1 MLIKIILALA
11 IACMFM
17 GGIGAAGG
25 ITGLKTAIADKQIVS
40 NSAMLDKA
48 IINWYTSHDYELP
61 ESLSKDMLAIMG
73 LHDIDLS
80 KFTYTKLSD
89 NKFRLVANLSG
100 KKIETSVNSDR
111 DLPLK
116 PVSDVPSSSGSSSTS
131 TPSTPDTGNTGGSG
145 NSGTTTPDSGNTGDS
160 GNSGGSSGGASGGT
174 SGGSGTTTPDTGNSG
189 NSSSGSVNGSNIA
202 PNTFGLSCMESDGNP
217 AKAETTVDFGEDG
230 AEYIVTLYHVL
241 PGGENDGSPDI
252 VSRSLKLSGKV
263 TFLLEKDGP
272 ASLYNKTTNEYILG
286 YNGFSHSSY
295 WVTFSKKS

>member
-1 MLIKIILALA
+1 MLVKIILALA

-100 KKIETSVNSDR
+100 KKTETSVNSDR

-145 NSGTTTPDSGNTGDS
+145 NSGTTTPDSGNTG
-160 GNSGGSSGGASGGT
+160 NSGS
-174 SGGSGTTTPDTGNSG
+174 
-189 NSSSGSVNGSNIA
+189 
-202 PNTFGLSCMESDGNP
+202 MEQDGNP

-263 TFLLEKDGP
+263 TFF
-272 ASLYNKTTNEYILG
+272 T
-286 YNGFSHSSY
+286 
-295 WVTFSKKS
+295 

>member
-1 MLIKIILALA
+1 MLVKIILALA

-17 GGIGAAGG
+17 GGIGVAGG

-100 KKIETSVNSDR
+100 KKTETSVNSDR

-116 PVSDVPSSSGSSSTS
+116 PAVDAPPSSSGGSS
-131 TPSTPDTGNTGGSG
+131 TPSTPDTGNTGSSG
-145 NSGTTTPDSGNTGDS
+145 NSGTTTPDSGNIGDS
-160 GNSGGSSGGASGGT
+160 GNSGGSSGGTSGGT
-174 SGGSGTTTPDTGNSG
+174 SGGSGTTTPDTGDNG

-202 PNTFGLSCMESDGNP
+202 PNTFGLSCMEEDGNP
-217 AKAETTVDFGEDG
+217 AKAEITVDFGEDG

-241 PGGENDGSPDI
+241 SGGENDGSPDI

-263 TFLLEKDGP
+263 TFLLYKDGP

-286 YNGFSHSSY
+286 YDGFSHSSY
-295 WVTFSKKS
+295 WVEFSKKS

>member
-1 MLIKIILALA
+1 MLVKIILALA

-100 KKIETSVNSDR
+100 KKKENSVNSDR

-116 PVSDVPSSSGSSSTS
+116 PAVDAPPSSSGGSS

-160 GNSGGSSGGASGGT
+160 GNSGSSFGGTSGGT
-174 SGGSGTTTPDTGNSG
+174 SGGSSTTTPDTGDNG

-202 PNTFGLSCMESDGNP
+202 PNTFGLSCMEEDGNP
-217 AKAETTVDFGEDG
+217 AKAEITVDFGEDG

-241 PGGENDGSPDI
+241 SGGENDGSPDI

-263 TFLLEKDGP
+263 TFLLYKDGP
-272 ASLYNKTTNEYILG
+272 ASLYNETTNEYILG
-286 YNGFSHSSY
+286 YDGFSHSSY
-295 WVTFSKKS
+295 WVEFSKKS

>member
-48 IINWYTSHDYELP
+48 IVNWYTSHDYELP

-100 KKIETSVNSDR
+100 KKKENSVNSDR

-116 PVSDVPSSSGSSSTS
+116 PAVDAPPSSSGGSS

-160 GNSGGSSGGASGGT
+160 GNSGGSSGGTSGG
-174 SGGSGTTTPDTGNSG
+174 SGGSGTTTPDTGDSG
-189 NSSSGSVNGSNIA
+189 SSSSGSVSGSNIA
-202 PNTFGLSCMESDGNP
+202 PDTFGLSCMENAGNP
-217 AKAETTVDFGEDG
+217 ATDETTIDFGKDG
-230 AEYIVTLYHVL
+230 AEYIVTFYHVL
-241 PGGENDGSPDI
+241 PGGENYGSPDS

-263 TFLLEKDGP
+263 TFLLYKDGP

-286 YNGFSHSSY
+286 YDGFSHSSY
-295 WVTFSKKS
+295 WVEFSKKS

>member
-1 MLIKIILALA
+1 MLVKIILALA

-40 NSAMLDKA
+40 NGAMLDKA

-100 KKIETSVNSDR
+100 KKTETSVNSDR

-131 TPSTPDTGNTGGSG
+131 TPSTPDTGNTGGNG
-145 NSGTTTPDSGNTGDS
+145 NSGTATPDSGNTGDS
-160 GNSGGSSGGASGGT
+160 GNSGGSSGGT

-202 PNTFGLSCMESDGNP
+202 PNTFGLSCMEEDGNP
-217 AKAETTVDFGEDG
+217 AKAEITVDFGEDG

-241 PGGENDGSPDI
+241 SGGENDGSPDI

-263 TFLLEKDGP
+263 TFLLYKDGP
-272 ASLYNKTTNEYILG
+272 ASLYNETTNEYILG
-286 YNGFSHSSY
+286 YDGFSHSSY
-295 WVTFSKKS
+295 WVEFSKKS

>member
-1 MLIKIILALA
+1 MLVKIILALA

-17 GGIGAAGG
+17 GGIGVAGG

-40 NSAMLDKA
+40 NSAMLDKV

-100 KKIETSVNSDR
+100 KKTETSVNSDR

-116 PVSDVPSSSGSSSTS
+116 PAVDAPPSSSGGSS
-131 TPSTPDTGNTGGSG
+131 TPSNPDTGNTGGSG

-160 GNSGGSSGGASGGT
+160 GNSGGSSGGT
-174 SGGSGTTTPDTGNSG
+174 SGGSSTTTPDTGDSG
-189 NSSSGSVNGSNIA
+189 SSSSGSVSGSDIA
-202 PNTFGLSCMESDGNP
+202 PDTFGLSCMEDAGNP
-217 AKAETTVDFGEDG
+217 ATDETTIDFGKDG

-241 PGGENDGSPDI
+241 PGGENDGSPDS

-263 TFLLEKDGP
+263 TFLLYKDGP

-286 YNGFSHSSY
+286 YDGFSHSSY
-295 WVTFSKKS
+295 WVEFSKKS

>member
-1 MLIKIILALA
+1 MLVKIILALA

-100 KKIETSVNSDR
+100 KKKENSVNSDR

-116 PVSDVPSSSGSSSTS
+116 PVVDAPPSSSGGSS

-160 GNSGGSSGGASGGT
+160 GNSGSSSGGTSGGT
-174 SGGSGTTTPDTGNSG
+174 SGGSSTTTPDTGDNG

-202 PNTFGLSCMESDGNP
+202 PNTFGLSCMEEDGNP
-217 AKAETTVDFGEDG
+217 AKAEITVDFGEDG

-241 PGGENDGSPDI
+241 SGGENDGSPDI

-263 TFLLEKDGP
+263 TFLLYKDGP
-272 ASLYNKTTNEYILG
+272 ASLYNETTNEYILG
-286 YNGFSHSSY
+286 YDGFSHSSY
-295 WVTFSKKS
+295 WVEFSKKS

>member
-1 MLIKIILALA
+1 MLVKIILALA

-17 GGIGAAGG
+17 GGLGAAGG
-25 ITGLKTAIADKQIVS
+25 ITGLKTAIADKQIIS

-61 ESLSKDMLAIMG
+61 ESLSKEMLAIMG
-73 LHDIDLS
+73 LYDIDLS

-100 KKIETSVNSDR
+100 KKTETSVNSDR

-131 TPSTPDTGNTGGSG
+131 TPSTLTLAGGSG

-160 GNSGGSSGGASGGT
+160 GNSGGSSGGT
-174 SGGSGTTTPDTGNSG
+174 SGGSGTTAPDTG
-189 NSSSGSVNGSNIA
+189 NSSSGSVHGSNIA
-202 PNTFGLSCMESDGNP
+202 PNTFGLSCMEQDGNP

-241 PGGENDGSPDI
+241 SGGENDGSPDI

-263 TFLLEKDGP
+263 TFLLYKDGP
-272 ASLYNKTTNEYILG
+272 AYLYNKTTNEYILG

>member
-1 MLIKIILALA
+1 MLVRIILALA

-100 KKIETSVNSDR
+100 KKTETSVNSDR

-116 PVSDVPSSSGSSSTS
+116 PAVDAPPSSSGGSS

-160 GNSGGSSGGASGGT
+160 GNSGGSSGGTSGGT
-174 SGGSGTTTPDTGNSG
+174 SGGSGTTTPDTGDNG
-189 NSSSGSVNGSNIA
+189 NSSSGSVNSSNIA
-202 PNTFGLSCMESDGNP
+202 PNTFGLSCMEEDGNP
-217 AKAETTVDFGEDG
+217 AKAEITVDFGEDG

-241 PGGENDGSPDI
+241 SGGENDGSPDV

-263 TFLLEKDGP
+263 TFLLYKDGP
-272 ASLYNKTTNEYILG
+272 ASLYNETTNEYILG
-286 YNGFSHSSY
+286 YDGFSHSSY
-295 WVTFSKKS
+295 WVEFSKKS

>member
-1 MLIKIILALA
+1 MLVKIILALA

-48 IINWYTSHDYELP
+48 IINWYTSHNYELP

-111 DLPLK
+111 DLPVK

-160 GNSGGSSGGASGGT
+160 GNSGGSSGGTSGGT

-202 PNTFGLSCMESDGNP
+202 PNTFGLSCMEQDGNP
-217 AKAETTVDFGEDG
+217 AKAET
-230 AEYIVTLYHVL
+230 I
-241 PGGENDGSPDI
+241 S
-252 VSRSLKLSGKV
+252 
-263 TFLLEKDGP
+263 
-272 ASLYNKTTNEYILG
+272 
-286 YNGFSHSSY
+286 
-295 WVTFSKKS
+295 

>member
-1 MLIKIILALA
+1 MLVKIILALA

-80 KFTYTKLSD
+80 QFTYTKLSD

-100 KKIETSVNSDR
+100 KKKENSVNSDR

-116 PVSDVPSSSGSSSTS
+116 PAVDAPPSSSGGSS

-160 GNSGGSSGGASGGT
+160 GNSGSSSGGTSGGT
-174 SGGSGTTTPDTGNSG
+174 SGGSSTTTPDTGDNG

-202 PNTFGLSCMESDGNP
+202 PNTFGLSCMEEDGNP
-217 AKAETTVDFGEDG
+217 AKAEITVDFGEDG

-241 PGGENDGSPDI
+241 SGGENDGSPDI

-263 TFLLEKDGP
+263 TFLLYKDGP
-272 ASLYNKTTNEYILG
+272 ASLYNETTNEYILG
-286 YNGFSHSSY
+286 YDGFSHSSY
-295 WVTFSKKS
+295 WVEFSKKS

>member
-1 MLIKIILALA
+1 MLVKIILALA

-61 ESLSKDMLAIMG
+61 ESLNKDMLAIMG

-100 KKIETSVNSDR
+100 KKTETSVNSDR

-116 PVSDVPSSSGSSSTS
+116 PAVDAPPSSSGGSS

-160 GNSGGSSGGASGGT
+160 GNSGGSSGGISGGT
-174 SGGSGTTTPDTGNSG
+174 SGGSSTTTPDTGDSG

-202 PNTFGLSCMESDGNP
+202 PNTFGLSCMEEDGNP
-217 AKAETTVDFGEDG
+217 AKAEITVDFGEDG

-241 PGGENDGSPDI
+241 SGGENDGSPDI

-263 TFLLEKDGP
+263 TFLLYKDGP

-286 YNGFSHSSY
+286 YDGFSHSSY
-295 WVTFSKKS
+295 WVEFSKKS

>member
-1 MLIKIILALA
+1 MLVKIILALA

-61 ESLSKDMLAIMG
+61 ESLSKDILAIMG

-100 KKIETSVNSDR
+100 KKTETSVNSDR

-116 PVSDVPSSSGSSSTS
+116 PAVDAPPSSSGGSS
-131 TPSTPDTGNTGGSG
+131 TPSTPDTGNTGSSG
-145 NSGTTTPDSGNTGDS
+145 NSGTTTPDSGNIGDS
-160 GNSGGSSGGASGGT
+160 GNSGGSSGGTSGGT

-189 NSSSGSVNGSNIA
+189 NSSSGNVNGSNIA
-202 PNTFGLSCMESDGNP
+202 PNTFGLSCMEEDGNP
-217 AKAETTVDFGEDG
+217 AKAETTVDFGEEG

-263 TFLLEKDGP
+263 TFLLYKDGP

-286 YNGFSHSSY
+286 YDGFSHSSY
-295 WVTFSKKS
+295 WVEFSKKS

>member
-1 MLIKIILALA
+1 MLVKIILALA

-100 KKIETSVNSDR
+100 KKTETSVNSDR

-160 GNSGGSSGGASGGT
+160 GNSGGSSGGT
-174 SGGSGTTTPDTGNSG
+174 SGGSGTTTPDTGDSG

-202 PNTFGLSCMESDGNP
+202 PNTFGLSCMEEDGNP
-217 AKAETTVDFGEDG
+217 AKAEITVDFGKDG

-241 PGGENDGSPDI
+241 SGGENDGSPDI

-263 TFLLEKDGP
+263 TFLLYKDGP
-272 ASLYNKTTNEYILG
+272 ASLYNETTNEYILG
-286 YNGFSHSSY
+286 YDGFSHSSY
-295 WVTFSKKS
+295 WVEFSKKS

>member
-1 MLIKIILALA
+1 MLVKIILALA

-100 KKIETSVNSDR
+100 KKKENSVNSDR

-116 PVSDVPSSSGSSSTS
+116 PAVDAPPSSSGGSS

-160 GNSGGSSGGASGGT
+160 GNSGSSSGGTSGGT
-174 SGGSGTTTPDTGNSG
+174 SGGSSTTTPDTGDNG
-189 NSSSGSVNGSNIA
+189 NSSSGSVSGSDIA
-202 PNTFGLSCMESDGNP
+202 PDTFGLSCMEDAGNP
-217 AKAETTVDFGEDG
+217 ATDETTIDFGKDG

-241 PGGENDGSPDI
+241 QGGENDGSPDS

-263 TFLLEKDGP
+263 TFLLYKDGP

-286 YNGFSHSSY
+286 YDGFSHSSY
-295 WVTFSKKS
+295 WVEFSKKS

>member
-1 MLIKIILALA
+1 MLVKIILALA

-25 ITGLKTAIADKQIVS
+25 ITGLKTVIADKQIVS
-40 NSAMLDKA
+40 NGAMLDKA

-100 KKIETSVNSDR
+100 KKTETSVNSDR

-160 GNSGGSSGGASGGT
+160 GNSGGSSGGT

-189 NSSSGSVNGSNIA
+189 NSSSGNVNGSNIA
-202 PNTFGLSCMESDGNP
+202 PNTFGLSCMEEDGNP
-217 AKAETTVDFGEDG
+217 AKAEITVDFGEDG

-241 PGGENDGSPDI
+241 SGGENDGSPDI

-263 TFLLEKDGP
+263 TFLLYKDDP
-272 ASLYNKTTNEYILG
+272 ASLYNETTNEYILG
-286 YNGFSHSSY
+286 YDGFSHSSY
-295 WVTFSKKS
+295 WVEFSKKS

>member
-1 MLIKIILALA
+1 MLVKIILALA

-100 KKIETSVNSDR
+100 KKTETSVNSDR

-116 PVSDVPSSSGSSSTS
+116 PAVDAPPSSSGGSS

-160 GNSGGSSGGASGGT
+160 GNSGGSSGGT
-174 SGGSGTTTPDTGNSG
+174 SGGSSTTTPDTGNSG
-189 NSSSGSVNGSNIA
+189 NSSSGNVNGSNIA
-202 PNTFGLSCMESDGNP
+202 PNTFGLSCMEGDGNP

-263 TFLLEKDGP
+263 TFLLYKDGP

-286 YNGFSHSSY
+286 YDGFSHSSY

>member
-1 MLIKIILALA
+1 MLVKIILALA

-17 GGIGAAGG
+17 GGIGAAGD

-40 NSAMLDKA
+40 NGAMLDKA

-61 ESLSKDMLAIMG
+61 ESLNKDMLAIMG

-100 KKIETSVNSDR
+100 KKTETSVNSDR

-131 TPSTPDTGNTGGSG
+131 TPFTPDTGNTGGSG

-160 GNSGGSSGGASGGT
+160 GNSGSSSGGT
-174 SGGSGTTTPDTGNSG
+174 SGGSSTTTPDTGDSG

-202 PNTFGLSCMESDGNP
+202 PNTFGLSCMEEDGNP
-217 AKAETTVDFGEDG
+217 AKAEITVDFGEDG

-241 PGGENDGSPDI
+241 SGGENDGSPDI

-263 TFLLEKDGP
+263 TFLLYKDGP

-286 YNGFSHSSY
+286 YDGFSHSSY
-295 WVTFSKKS
+295 WVEFSKKS

>member
-1 MLIKIILALA
+1 MLVKIILALA

-61 ESLSKDMLAIMG
+61 ESLNKDMLAIMG

-100 KKIETSVNSDR
+100 KKKENSVNSDR

-116 PVSDVPSSSGSSSTS
+116 PAVDAPPSSSGGSS

-145 NSGTTTPDSGNTGDS
+145 NSGTATPDSGNTGDS
-160 GNSGGSSGGASGGT
+160 GNSGSSSGGT
-174 SGGSGTTTPDTGNSG
+174 SGGSSTTTPDTGDSG

-202 PNTFGLSCMESDGNP
+202 PNTFGLSCMEEDGNP
-217 AKAETTVDFGEDG
+217 AKAEITVDFGEDG

-241 PGGENDGSPDI
+241 PGRENDGSPDI

-263 TFLLEKDGP
+263 TFLLYKDGP

-286 YNGFSHSSY
+286 YDGFSHSSY
-295 WVTFSKKS
+295 WVEFSKKS

>member
-1 MLIKIILALA
+1 MLVKIILALA

-100 KKIETSVNSDR
+100 KKTETSVNSDR

-116 PVSDVPSSSGSSSTS
+116 PAVDAPPSSSGGSS
-131 TPSTPDTGNTGGSG
+131 TPSTPDTGNTGSSG

-160 GNSGGSSGGASGGT
+160 GNSGGSSGGTSGGT
-174 SGGSGTTTPDTGNSG
+174 SGGSSTTTPDTGDSG

-202 PNTFGLSCMESDGNP
+202 PNTFGLSCMEEDGNP
-217 AKAETTVDFGEDG
+217 AKAEITVDFGEDG

-241 PGGENDGSPDI
+241 SGGENDGSPDI

-263 TFLLEKDGP
+263 TFLLYKDGP

-286 YNGFSHSSY
+286 YDGFSHSSY
-295 WVTFSKKS
+295 WVEFSKKS

>member
-1 MLIKIILALA
+1 MLVKIILALA

-100 KKIETSVNSDR
+100 KKTETSVNSDR

-116 PVSDVPSSSGSSSTS
+116 PVSNVPSSSGSSSTS

-160 GNSGGSSGGASGGT
+160 GNSGSSSGGT
-174 SGGSGTTTPDTGNSG
+174 SGGSSTTTPDTGDSG

-202 PNTFGLSCMESDGNP
+202 PNTFGLSCMEEDGNP
-217 AKAETTVDFGEDG
+217 AKAEITVDFGEDG

-241 PGGENDGSPDI
+241 SGGENDGSPDI

-263 TFLLEKDGP
+263 TFLLYKDGP

-286 YNGFSHSSY
+286 YDGFSHSSY
-295 WVTFSKKS
+295 WVEFSKKS

>member
-1 MLIKIILALA
+1 MLVKIILALA

-40 NSAMLDKA
+40 NGAMLDKA

-61 ESLSKDMLAIMG
+61 ESLSKNMLAIMG

-80 KFTYTKLSD
+80 KFTYIKLSD

-100 KKIETSVNSDR
+100 KKKENSVNSDR

-116 PVSDVPSSSGSSSTS
+116 PAVDAPPSSSGGSS

-160 GNSGGSSGGASGGT
+160 GNSGSSSGGT

-189 NSSSGSVNGSNIA
+189 NSSSGNVNGSNIA
-202 PNTFGLSCMESDGNP
+202 PNTFGLSCMQSDGNP

-241 PGGENDGSPDI
+241 PDGENDDSPDI

-272 ASLYNKTTNEYILG
+272 AYLYNKTTNEYILG
-286 YNGFSHSSY
+286 YDGFSRSSY
-295 WVTFSKKS
+295 WVEFSKKS

>member
-1 MLIKIILALA
+1 MLVKIILALA

-25 ITGLKTAIADKQIVS
+25 ITGLKTAITDKQIVS

-100 KKIETSVNSDR
+100 KKKENSVNSDR

-116 PVSDVPSSSGSSSTS
+116 PAVDAPPSSSGGSS
-131 TPSTPDTGNTGGSG
+131 TPSTPDTGNTGSSG
-145 NSGTTTPDSGNTGDS
+145 NSGTTTPDSGNIGDS
-160 GNSGGSSGGASGGT
+160 GNSGGSSGGTSGGT
-174 SGGSGTTTPDTGNSG
+174 SGGSGTTTPDTGDSG
-189 NSSSGSVNGSNIA
+189 SSSSGSVSGSNIA
-202 PNTFGLSCMESDGNP
+202 PDTFGLSCMEDAGNP
-217 AKAETTVDFGEDG
+217 ATDETTIDFGKDG

-241 PGGENDGSPDI
+241 PGGENDGSPDS

-263 TFLLEKDGP
+263 TFLLYKDGP
-272 ASLYNKTTNEYILG
+272 ASLYNETTNEYILG
-286 YNGFSHSSY
+286 YDGFSHSSY
-295 WVTFSKKS
+295 WVEFSKKS

>member
-1 MLIKIILALA
+1 MLVKIILALA

-100 KKIETSVNSDR
+100 KKKENSVNSDR

-116 PVSDVPSSSGSSSTS
+116 PAVDAPPSSSGGSS
-131 TPSTPDTGNTGGSG
+131 TPSTPDTDNTGGSG

-160 GNSGGSSGGASGGT
+160 GNSGSSSGGTSGGT
-174 SGGSGTTTPDTGNSG
+174 SGGSSTTTPDTGDNG

-202 PNTFGLSCMESDGNP
+202 PNTFGLSCMEEDGNP
-217 AKAETTVDFGEDG
+217 AKAEITVDFGEDG

-241 PGGENDGSPDI
+241 SGGENDGSPDI

-263 TFLLEKDGP
+263 TFLLYKDGP
-272 ASLYNKTTNEYILG
+272 ASLYNETTNEYILG
-286 YNGFSHSSY
+286 YDGFSHSSY
-295 WVTFSKKS
+295 WVEFSKKS

>member
-1 MLIKIILALA
+1 MLVKIILALA

-100 KKIETSVNSDR
+100 KKTETSVNSDR
-111 DLPLK
+111 ALPLK

-131 TPSTPDTGNTGGSG
+131 TP
-145 NSGTTTPDSGNTGDS
+145 
-160 GNSGGSSGGASGGT
+160 
-174 SGGSGTTTPDTGNSG
+174 
-189 NSSSGSVNGSNIA
+189 
-202 PNTFGLSCMESDGNP
+202 
-217 AKAETTVDFGEDG
+217 
-230 AEYIVTLYHVL
+230 
-241 PGGENDGSPDI
+241 
-252 VSRSLKLSGKV
+252 
-263 TFLLEKDGP
+263 
-272 ASLYNKTTNEYILG
+272 
-286 YNGFSHSSY
+286 
-295 WVTFSKKS
+295 

>member
-1 MLIKIILALA
+1 MLVKIILALA

-61 ESLSKDMLAIMG
+61 ESLNKDMLAIMG

-100 KKIETSVNSDR
+100 KKKENSVNSDR

-116 PVSDVPSSSGSSSTS
+116 PAVDAPPSSSGGSS

-145 NSGTTTPDSGNTGDS
+145 NSGTATPDSGNTGDS
-160 GNSGGSSGGASGGT
+160 GNSGSSSGGTSGGT
-174 SGGSGTTTPDTGNSG
+174 SGGSSTTTPDTGDSG

-202 PNTFGLSCMESDGNP
+202 PNTFGLSCMEEDGNP
-217 AKAETTVDFGEDG
+217 AKAEISVDFGEDG

-241 PGGENDGSPDI
+241 SGGENDGSPDI

-263 TFLLEKDGP
+263 TFLLYKDGP

-286 YNGFSHSSY
+286 YDGFSHSSY
-295 WVTFSKKS
+295 WVEFSKKS

>member
-1 MLIKIILALA
+1 MLVKIILALA

-17 GGIGAAGG
+17 GGLGAAGG

-48 IINWYTSHDYELP
+48 IVNWYTSHDYELP

-100 KKIETSVNSDR
+100 KKTETSVNSDR

-160 GNSGGSSGGASGGT
+160 GNSGGSSGGTSGGT

-189 NSSSGSVNGSNIA
+189 NSSSGNVNGSNIA
-202 PNTFGLSCMESDGNP
+202 PNTFGLSCMEEDGNP
-217 AKAETTVDFGEDG
+217 ATAE
-230 AEYIVTLYHVL
+230 I
-241 PGGENDGSPDI
+241 
-252 VSRSLKLSGKV
+252 
-263 TFLLEKDGP
+263 TFLLYKDGP

-286 YNGFSHSSY
+286 YDGFSHSSY
-295 WVTFSKKS
+295 WVKFSKKS

>member
-1 MLIKIILALA
+1 MLVKIILALA

-48 IINWYTSHDYELP
+48 IINWYTSHNYELP

-116 PVSDVPSSSGSSSTS
+116 PVSDVPSSSGSSPTS

-145 NSGTTTPDSGNTGDS
+145 NSGTATPDSGNT
-160 GNSGGSSGGASGGT
+160 
-174 SGGSGTTTPDTGNSG
+174 
-189 NSSSGSVNGSNIA
+189 
-202 PNTFGLSCMESDGNP
+202 
-217 AKAETTVDFGEDG
+217 
-230 AEYIVTLYHVL
+230 YIVTLYHVL
-241 PGGENDGSPDI
+241 PGGENDGSPDS

>member
-1 MLIKIILALA
+1 MLVRIILALA

-100 KKIETSVNSDR
+100 KKKENSVNSDR

-116 PVSDVPSSSGSSSTS
+116 PAVD
-131 TPSTPDTGNTGGSG
+131 
-145 NSGTTTPDSGNTGDS
+145 
-160 GNSGGSSGGASGGT
+160 
-174 SGGSGTTTPDTGNSG
+174 
-189 NSSSGSVNGSNIA
+189 A
-202 PNTFGLSCMESDGNP
+202 PPF
-217 AKAETTVDFGEDG
+217 
-230 AEYIVTLYHVL
+230 
-241 PGGENDGSPDI
+241 
-252 VSRSLKLSGKV
+252 
-263 TFLLEKDGP
+263 
-272 ASLYNKTTNEYILG
+272 
-286 YNGFSHSSY
+286 
-295 WVTFSKKS
+295 